1 MVTVVTATTG
11 AVHLTDA
18 IDSVKNQ
25 TYPNIQ
31 HLIFIDGNPDALQI
45 CKKYNNLD
53 VIELPYSV
61 GADRFNG
68 HRMYGASAFLAQGEF
83 ICFLDEDNWLEP
95 NHISSLMQVMKS
107 GVRWAYSLRR
117 IIDKDGQF
125 VCNDD
130 CESLGKWPTCLGD
143 QDYLIDVGCYFFP
156 KELAL
161 QLSPIWYRKAREP
174 GVIEIDR
181 ALLDILKKN
190 NTLFDSSGQ
199 YTLNYRTGNTSLSVR
214 KEFFIQ
220 GNQSRFS
227 IWSKSFRIWRVIFIT
242 PICF

>member
-1 MVTVVTATTG
+1 MSSDPLVTVVTATTG
-11 AVHLTDA
+11 APFLYQA
-18 IDSVKNQ
+18 IESVRNQ
-25 TYPNIQ
+25 TYANVQ
-31 HLIFIDGNPDALQI
+31 HLIFIDGKPEARNMCQPHP
-45 CKKYNNLD
+45 NLD
-53 VIELPYSV
+53 VIELPYAV
-61 GADRFNG
+61 GSDRFNG
-68 HRMYGASAFLAQGEF
+68 HRMYGSSAFLAKGEY

-107 GVRWAYSLRR
+107 GVQWAYSLRR

-130 CESLGKWPTCLGD
+130 CESLGKWPSCLGD

-156 KELAL
+156 KALAL

-181 ALLDILKKN
+181 ALIDILKKN
-190 NTLFDSSGQ
+190 NTQFESSGQ
-199 YTLNYRTGNTSLSVR
+199 YTLNYRTGNTSLSVQ

-220 GNQSRFS
+220 GNQWMSKKYS
-227 IWSKSFRIWRVIFIT
+227 GIYPWSKKISY
-242 PICF
+242 